1 MQLIDLFSGIGG
13 FSVAAHALGWQ
24 TRVFCEIMP
33 FPQAVLRKNFPG
45 VPIHDNIKTLT
56 KQKLLDYG
64 WNPNL
69 PTVLTGGF
77 PCQPFSVAGKR
88 KGVDDDRYLWPEM
101 LRVIQEA
108 QPAWVVGENVGG
120 FATMELDTGIAEVA
134 DQEGALVLFKKVAQQ
149 VIDDLNA
156 VGYDVPRTDQG
167 DPVLFVIPACAINAP
182 HRRDRIWIVA
192 HRNNNGFDAAEV
204 GRRLHARDDR
214 GSTRPNQAEQPAG
227 CAVSG
232 KPSAQNPDSA
242 ADGELQEQ
250 GCVGQLRNAG
260 AGGYERHTGRADAG
274 DVPNAYG
281 ARLPQPR
288 PAGER
293 QLPAQGGAR
302 MDDRPE
308 LVCNGNDANP
318 DCKPDTPQRS
328 SQKNENEW
336 SENYGIEENGCKPSK
351 RVDGLHGFSQHAS
364 DPSRTGFEE
373 QHTTSQSSGERQRT
387 RMGTPQFAYWRDF
400 PLEPPLH
407 AGDDG
412 LRSELVR
419 LGCSNP
425 DRVIQF
431 QREEA
436 IKGAGNAIVP
446 WVALEIFKAISLVES
461 SSKGG

>member
-1 MQLIDLFSGIGG
+1 MMQLIDLFSGIGG

-24 TRVFCEIMP
+24 TSVFCEIMP

-45 VPIHDNIKTLT
+45 VPIHDNIKTIT
-56 KQKLLDYG
+56 KQKLVDYG
-64 WNPNL
+64 WNPDQ

-88 KGVDDDRYLWPEM
+88 KGADDYRYLWPEM

-167 DPVLFVIPACAINAP
+167 DPVLFVIPACAVNAP

-192 HRNNNGFDAAEV
+192 HRNDDGCNAAEV
-204 GRRLHARDDR
+204 GQRLHARNDR
-214 GSTRPNQAEQPAG
+214 GSTRAHQAEQPSG

-250 GCVGQLRNAG
+250 GCVGQLGNAG
-260 AGGYERHTGRADAG
+260 AGGDERNTGAANER
-274 DVPNAYG
+274 NAYNDSSW
-281 ARLPQPR
+281 RR
-288 PAGER
+288 GEFQYSSGEER
-293 QLPAQGGAR
+293 RKSCCQAQLSS
-302 MDDRPE
+302 
-308 LVCNGNDANP
+308 GNTNATDPN
-318 DCKPDTPQRS
+318 CKPNTPQRS
-328 SQKNENEW
+328 SPKAEREW
-336 SENYGIEENGCKPSK
+336 SGNHGIEENGRKPSEW
-351 RVDGLHGFSQHAS
+351 VDGLHGFSQHAA
-364 DPSRTGFEE
+364 DTRCPGFEE

-412 LRSELVR
+412 LRAELVR
-419 LGCSNP
+419 LGCKHP
-425 DRVIQF
+425 DRVIHF
-431 QREEA
+431 QRKKA
-436 IKGAGNAIVP
+436 VMGAGNAIVP
-446 WVALEIFKAISLVES
+446 WVAYEIFKAIELVTMNFDNN
-461 SSKGG
+461 

>member
-1 MQLIDLFSGIGG
+1 M
-13 FSVAAHALGWQ
+13 
-24 TRVFCEIMP
+24 
-33 FPQAVLRKNFPG
+33 
-45 VPIHDNIKTLT
+45 HDNIKTLT
-56 KQKLLDYG
+56 KQKLIDYG

-88 KGVDDDRYLWPEM
+88 KGADDDRYLWPEM

-149 VIDDLNA
+149 VIDDLNSI
-156 VGYDVPRTDQG
+156 GYDVPRTDQG

-192 HRNNNGFDAAEV
+192 HRNDDGCNASEV
-204 GRRLHARDDR
+204 GQRLHARNDR
-214 GSTRPNQAEQPAG
+214 GSTRAHQAEQPAG

-232 KPSAQNPDSA
+232 NPSAQNPDSA

-250 GCVGQLRNAG
+250 WCVGQLGNAG
-260 AGGYERHTGRADAG
+260 AGGYERHTGAKNEG
-274 DVPNAYG
+274 NATDSESIFLQ
-281 ARLPQPR
+281 RCSF
-288 PAGER
+288 R
-293 QLPAQGGAR
+293 QREEQSRRGC
-302 MDDRPE
+302 D
-308 LVCNGNDANP
+308 GNDSNP
-318 DCKPDTPQRS
+318 DSPR
-328 SQKNENEW
+328 
-336 SENYGIEENGCKPSK
+336 
-351 RVDGLHGFSQHAS
+351 
-364 DPSRTGFEE
+364 FEE
-373 QHTTSQSSGERQRT
+373 LHATSEPNRERFGPW
-387 RMGTPQFAYWRDF
+387 MDNAQFDYWRSF
-400 PLEPPLH
+400 PTEPPLH
-407 AGDDG
+407 IGDDG
-412 LRSELVR
+412 LRAELVR
-419 LGCSNP
+419 LGCRNP

>member
-13 FSVAAHALGWQ
+13 FSVAAHSLGWQ
-24 TRVFCEIMP
+24 TSVFCEIMP

-56 KQKLLDYG
+56 KQKLVDYG

-88 KGVDDDRYLWPEM
+88 KGADDDRYLWPEM

-192 HRNNNGFDAAEV
+192 HRNDDGCNAAEV
-204 GRRLHARDDR
+204 GQRLHERNDG
-214 GSTRPNQAEQPAG
+214 GSTRAHQAEQPAG

-232 KPSAQNPDSA
+232 KPSAQNPNSA
-242 ADGELQEQ
+242 NNGNGEEQ
-250 GCVGQLRNAG
+250 GSVGQLGNASAGSDERNTG
-260 AGGYERHTGRADAG
+260 AANERNTSNGSSRRRGEFQYSSDEERRKSCCQAQPSSG
-274 DVPNAYG
+274 NTNA
-281 ARLPQPR
+281 
-288 PAGER
+288 
-293 QLPAQGGAR
+293 
-302 MDDRPE
+302 
-308 LVCNGNDANP
+308 
-318 DCKPDTPQRS
+318 T
-328 SQKNENEW
+328 
-336 SENYGIEENGCKPSK
+336 
-351 RVDGLHGFSQHAS
+351 
-364 DPSRTGFEE
+364 DPSRPGFEE

-412 LRSELVR
+412 LRAELVR
-419 LGCSNP
+419 LGCKHP
-425 DRVIQF
+425 DRVIHF
-431 QREEA
+431 QRTKA
-436 IKGAGNAIVP
+436 IMGAGNAIVP

-461 SSKGG
+461 SSKGE

>member
-56 KQKLLDYG
+56 KQKLIDYG

-88 KGVDDDRYLWPEM
+88 KGADDDRYLWPEM

-192 HRNNNGFDAAEV
+192 HRNDDGSNASEV
-204 GRRLHARDDR
+204 GQRLHARNDR
-214 GSTRPNQAEQPAG
+214 GSTRAHQAEQPAG

-232 KPSAQNPDSA
+232 NPSAQNPDSA

-250 GCVGQLRNAG
+250 WCVGQLGNAG
-260 AGGYERHTGRADAG
+260 AGGYERNTRAANERNASNGANTRVEGVQFRGKNRIYGSKDA
-274 DVPNAYG
+274 A
-281 ARLPQPR
+281 
-288 PAGER
+288 
-293 QLPAQGGAR
+293 
-302 MDDRPE
+302 
-308 LVCNGNDANP
+308 
-318 DCKPDTPQRS
+318 
-328 SQKNENEW
+328 
-336 SENYGIEENGCKPSK
+336 
-351 RVDGLHGFSQHAS
+351 
-364 DPSRTGFEE
+364 DPSRPGFEE
-373 QHTTSQSSGERQRT
+373 QHTTSQSSGERQCT
-387 RMGTPQFAYWRDF
+387 RMGTPQFRYWRDF

-412 LRSELVR
+412 LRAELVR
-419 LGCSNP
+419 LGCKHP
-425 DRVIQF
+425 DRVIHF
-431 QREEA
+431 QRTKA
-436 IKGAGNAIVP
+436 IMGAGNAIVP

>member
-149 VIDDLNA
+149 VIDDLNSI
-156 VGYDVPRTDQG
+156 GYDVPRTDQG

-192 HRNNNGFDAAEV
+192 HRNDDGQLAAEV

-214 GSTRPNQAEQPAG
+214 GSTRLNQAEQPAG

-250 GCVGQLRNAG
+250 GCVGQLGNAG
-260 AGGYERHTGRADAG
+260 TGGHERHTGAADEG
-274 DVPNAYG
+274 NATDSESIFLQG
-281 ARLPQPR
+281 CLF
-288 PAGER
+288 R
-293 QLPAQGGAR
+293 QREEQSRRG
-302 MDDRPE
+302 
-308 LVCNGNDANP
+308 CNGNDANP

-364 DPSRTGFEE
+364 NPHCTRFEE
-373 QHTTSQSSGERQRT
+373 QHATTQSSGERQCT
-387 RMGTPQFAYWRDF
+387 RMGTPQFRYWRDF

-461 SSKGG
+461 SSKGCRLV